1 MNEMVQSESERP
13 RTTRLGAVV
22 RHLSAALVAML
33 LIPVTGAAL
42 LQIQVLSASAAVTNG
57 SMEISSG
64 GQQQINLGTGFN
76 PNTGATFEAW
86 VNFSTIASSN
96 RIFRAWTG
104 TTATRAFELTWS
116 NTGLMSWYSAV
127 SQTTCTIQTKAPVV
141 GTWYNLALAVENY
154 SQAWTANTSSVFLN
168 GNLLRICRDA
178 RNPSTGNI
186 QGVQLGGSAGQ
197 AMKMS
202 AVRISST
209 TRYSTQSYSHT
220 QTTTY
225 PTTTDSTV
233 WALYNAVYDDSDANS
248 CFTNSDPGAKSATLT
263 TVTGSVSCSSSSPA
277 SRTTAVDGSISLPS
291 GATAALGRFG
301 GANTS
306 RFDGS
311 NRHMPDEGWTW
322 EGWVKFSTIAAGW
335 NTIFVA
341 CSNGPAGSTII
352 EGGCSGFGNPI
363 QLLWNS
369 TNGQASYTGC
379 SNVSTGVVPVT
390 NEWYHLAVSTAAT
403 GGTVNNYLFINGER
417 KGTCTANS
425 GAYNGGVEGFRIGGT
440 TGTTMKIGPTRYR
453 GLQRYISN
461 FTPAR
466 TYGTD
471 GTFFVLNTKYDNYDL
486 CLRNEDPANRMSPYG
501 TMSGGTATCS
511 TDIPPPLPPAFS
523 YSTSPVSVSSGSAF
537 TAMTPTQAGSQID
550 SYSISPALS
559 NGLTLNPTTGVI
571 SGTPIY
577 SPVTSYVVTGTQN
590 SSGLQATANV
600 SITVNKLASSV
611 SIALANSVAQVG
623 VTNTITATASQPG
636 NVSFQ
641 TDLGVIPGCSSVAT
655 TTVSPFRATCDW
667 DPVSIYYTMN
677 ATLTPTSNEY
687 AVSTS
692 SPSLTNLR
700 GSLSLTSTGPHV
712 YPGESQNLASNN
724 SLLFSFP
731 SDGGLNPSRSFTIE
745 TWVKTASSTLNMKL
759 AASYGNS
766 FYADRGEGFFVDT
779 SGTRL
784 VPFVGTGFA
793 GYRSI
798 SAVSGNA
805 WHNVVFQRTIVPG
818 QSSRSFDSIFVDGQL
833 VQQYGNDC
841 CGATRAGFVKIGPFT
856 GVTQIGPTQVLGN
869 SAPYPSAGFS
879 PSTTYSY
886 GANTLAL
893 FQPSPTACG
902 SAAMAPST
910 VAVSYQTATFSCTA
924 DFPVALPRVE
934 SVVANSGPQAGGNAV
949 TISGKNFVNLT
960 GVKFG
965 STTVAG
971 TNYTVNSFGTEIN
984 VTNVPPGTN
993 TVDVTVITAA
1003 GTSSITAGSSYTY
1016 LPAPTISGLDRTT
1029 GSTLGGNAVVITG
1042 TNFTSASAVTFG
1054 STNASYF
1061 NVNSETQITAVSP
1074 PGVSGVVD
1082 IRVTTPGGTSAI
1094 VFADRFTYTSAVS
1107 IIGISPSTGST
1118 LGGTAVVISGTNFTD
1133 ASAVVFGSTNATSF
1147 TVDSASS
1154 ITAVAPAGTAGVVDI
1169 RVTAPGGTSSI
1180 VAASQFTYT
1189 SSVIV
1194 TGITPSTGSA
1204 AGGASVVISGTN
1216 FTGATAVVFGSTN
1229 ATSFTVDR
1237 SSQITAVAPAGTAG
1251 LVNVRVTAPGGTS
1264 AIVPA
1269 GQFTYFPVPT
1279 ISSLGTTVGLTTG
1292 GTSVVITGTNFT
1304 NVNSVTFGS
1313 SSASNFTVN
1322 SATQITAV
1330 SPSGTA
1336 GVVDVRVTTLGGTT
1350 AIVSAGQFTYFG
1362 LPTIDA
1368 VGPSSGPTA
1377 GSTSVVITGTNF
1389 TGATAVTFG
1398 TTNATSFT
1406 VDSPTQ
1412 ITAVSPARPAGT
1424 VDIKVA
1430 NPGGTSA
1437 VSLYGIYGQF
1447 SYLSPPSISSIS
1459 PSTGSITGG
1468 ASVTITGTDLS
1479 NLLSNGGV
1487 MFGSLHAQSVVQI
1500 DPTSIVAVAPATT
1513 ALGPVHITLTNA
1525 SGTSAQTSASEFTYT
1540 RSDDATLSGLSIST
1554 GVLSPTF
1561 APGTTAYSISNA
1573 RDGMTVTPTVNTTG
1587 AVVDVKVGSG
1597 SFVSVTSG
1605 SSSLPLS
1612 LDVGSNTI
1620 TVRVTADDGT
1630 TTRNYTITATRLS
1643 SVATLSA
1650 ASIKGVTASLGTA
1663 GATIGSETAGSV
1675 TLTTAQATG
1684 SAVSSFTKTDSGAT
1698 VTKIVKFSSGT
1709 IVDSTSF
1716 SAAGAFT
1723 SGATTPM
1730 VDGDFFVVQVTAA
1743 DGTVN
1748 FTRINVVVNSNIAT
1762 LSAASVKGLT
1772 ATLGVPSETI
1782 SSATAGSV
1790 TLTTAQGIGSALT
1803 SFTTTHGGATIT
1815 KIVKYSSGST
1825 VSVLTFASAMA
1836 FTNGST
1842 TPMVDGDF
1850 FVVQVTAADGTV
1862 NFTRI
1867 NVVVNSNIATLSAAS
1882 IKGVTA
1888 SLGTAGATI
1897 GSETAGSVTLT
1908 TAQGIGSAS
1917 TSFTRAH
1924 GGATITKI
1932 AKFPSGAIV
1941 DSTSFSAAEAF
1952 TSGAT
1957 TPMVDGD
1964 FFVVQVTAADGTV
1977 NFTRINVVMNSNIA
1991 TLSAASV
1998 KGLTATLGVP
2008 SETIGSATAGS
2019 VTLTTAQG
2027 IGSAVTSFTTTH
2039 GGATITKTV
2048 KFSFGSTASL
2058 LAFSSEL
2065 AFSNGAATQ
2074 VADGDF
2080 FIVQVTAADGTV
2092 NYTRI
2097 NVVVNSNIATLS
2109 AASIKGVT
2117 ASLGTAGA
2125 TIGSETA
2132 GSVTLTTA
2140 QSTSSAVTSFVKT
2153 HVGATV
2159 SKIVKFPS
2167 GAIVDSASFLAA
2179 EAFTSGATTPMVD
2192 GDFFVVHVTAADGTV
2207 NFTRINVD
2215 VNSNIATLSAAS
2227 IKGVTASLGTAGATI
2242 GSETA
2247 GSVTLTTAQ
2256 GIGSAVTSFT
2266 TTHGGATITKTV
2278 KFSSGSTTSASA
2290 FTSATAFSNGS
2301 TTPMVDGDFFVV
2313 QVTAADGTVNFT
2325 RINVVVNSNIATL
2338 SAASIK
2344 GVTASLGTAGAM
2356 IGSETAGSATLTTAQ
2371 ATGSAL
2377 STFTRT
2383 DNGAVVTKI
2392 AKFSSGTVVDSTNF
2406 LAAEAFTSGAATQV
2420 TDGDFFVIQVTAADG
2435 TVNFTRINVD
2445 VNSNIATLGAAS
2457 IKGVVA
2463 SLGTA
2468 NAAFGSETAGAAT
2481 LTTAQGVGSAVTSFT
2496 TTHGGATIT
2505 KIVKFSSGSTAN
2517 VVTFASEAAFSSG
2530 ATTPM
2535 VNGDF
2540 FVVQVT
2546 AADGTVNF
2554 TRINVVVNSN
2564 IATLSSASVKGLNAT
2579 LGTASP
2585 TIGSATPGSVML
2597 TAAQGSG
2604 TAVTSFT
2611 TTHGGATIT
2620 KIVKF
2625 SSGSTANTANFL
2637 AAQAFTNGATT
2648 QVADGDFFVIEVTAA
2663 DGTVIYTRINV
2674 VFSAN
2679 PSVPRNFS
2687 ASGRQGGA
2695 DLTWSA
2701 PVTDGGSAITGYF
2714 VQRST
2719 DSTNWTDVG
2728 TTNAGTT
2735 SYSVTGLSNGTSF
2748 VYRVRAVN
2756 DSGSLIYNFAT
2767 SGATVTDY
2775 LVSCSGGGSFYVRG
2789 SVIPSAAGKD
2799 CSGTATIPQ
2808 GIVEVAINSFA
2819 PGSAATQTNRALT
2832 ALVFPPGF
2840 KHIGQG
2846 GFRNLGLTSLTIPA
2860 SVTMVGLA
2868 AFENNPLTSVTI
2880 TGASGAESTFLSQG
2894 SFTNQGVQFNLN
2906 TSIALTFGSGKIEI
2920 GHNFGRSTTFST
2932 VDFGSGL
2939 TSIAESAFKQNGIA
2953 PGWVPVFPSTIKTI
2967 EQNAFTY
2974 NPNMKTIRFGSSTTS
2989 SITSIS
2995 DIAFDTTLEDV
3006 QYCGPSGTVLSNY
3019 LARRLSSA
3027 LIWCSTEVPNAPIDL
3042 TAAPSNGQVALTWTR
3057 GALRDEA
3064 PTSDYLIQYS
3074 SNSGQT
3080 WTTFTRSASKLTSA
3094 TVTGLSN
3101 GTNYTFRVAAVNL
3114 FGNSTY
3120 SSTATAKPLGQ
3131 SFTPIFGPSTAT
3143 SNGFTVNVTNF
3154 DSSFV
3159 YDSGTVTSGS
3169 GSVFIGSPAGGLLP
3183 ITVTGMSAGATS
3195 TISIRSSKEGVS
3207 DGIGYA
3213 SGSALQAA
3221 LIPTVDNIVRATGG
3235 FTARIANYDAN
3246 FTWNASATPGN
3257 VLVSPTGGISV
3268 TGVSPSTQVV
3278 LELSTSRTGF
3288 VAGTSSTTVTTLQ
3301 LLQVLYDGNGATGG
3315 SAPTD
3320 SQQYGSSEVVTVM
3333 GNPSQGGLSR
3343 SGSVFVGWTINPNGT
3358 GVVYQ
3363 SGTTLQLASTTVT
3376 LYAKWSLIPYSVTYK
3391 PNGATGGSVPIDL
3404 SSYTIGQ
3411 SAPVFGNTGNLVRP
3425 GYSFIGWGY
3434 NSTATDV
3441 LYQSGDSYTV
3451 GTSNIS
3457 FWARWTADTYT
3468 VTYDSNGATGSP
3480 SKASDSYT
3488 TASTP
3493 ISLATA
3499 GSLTKVGHNFVGW
3512 GVSAVSA
3519 PVSDSYTVTED
3530 TRLYAQW
3537 RASNYS
3543 VTYLAGV
3550 NGTGT
3555 PPTQANVNF
3564 ASSFSVASPSGL
3576 TSNDGQNEYAFVS
3589 WSDGT
3594 KTYSPGQNYLMG
3606 AQPVV
3611 LTAQWTRI
3619 YNVRY
3624 SFNGGS
3630 VATPIADQQKISG
3643 DVVTI
3648 TAVIPV
3654 RAGYEFLNWRD
3665 QSGRVASAGD
3675 SYSVS
3680 DDHYLLYAQW
3690 RAISYSVSYDVN
3702 GGDTEPQEPNHV
3714 IGDTFNV
3721 AAGPTKA
3728 GYDFSHWSDGT
3739 NQYNAGTTYLVGAS
3753 HVNLQAIW
3761 TPQVYRISFD
3771 FNGGVG
3777 SPIAPIDYTFN
3788 TPAATLPMTGIS
3800 RPDFSFRG
3808 WSTSASATN
3817 GSSTFTP
3824 SGDVLLRAVWVSSVY
3839 RLTFD
3844 AVNGYADRASDKV
3857 TIGQSTT
3864 LPSATR
3870 ANHTLLGW
3878 STQQSGG
3885 TTLSAGD
3892 TYVPTA
3898 DATLYARWALQ
3909 VFTITYDGNGG
3920 TATENSA
3927 SMTFGSTT
3935 PIVLPNAGRLNYVF
3949 NGWYSAARGGYLL
3962 GVAGAS
3968 FAPTTSLTAYAQW
3981 IQGSLAGMG
3990 PATQIAQATVQAGY
4004 DLSFTAGSNGSTATV
4019 SYKADSLPDG
4029 TVITAFVENSTTRV
4043 TPLLATRAE
4052 PILTLILSWVAPD
4065 GSVPNTATGKPIVMT
4080 ITNSNITAGSKVFGL
4095 IGDVPVYLGTSVEDG
4110 QVQVSISEDPAVIV
4124 AMVTPDAP
4132 TAVIAAG
4139 VDETSARISWTAPG
4153 SNGGSPITRFTA
4165 TSSSGQS
4172 CNSVTTSCV
4181 ITGLTAGA
4189 SYSFTVKATN
4199 AIGDGSLSVA
4209 SQTLRLTAAVAQPT
4223 TTVPTSTVPTST
4235 VPTVGAV
4242 PAGSDNVPG
4251 KVPTGN
4257 DVKSGQEKEAL
4268 EIAGEVLKSVQESA
4282 TENAQNALE
4291 SLTDQDEPGAKPKSP
4306 DDKEVKE
4313 SASEGSGDSS
4323 NNAFWFLLLL
4333 VLLLVG
4339 SFMAIRT
4346 FVKRK

>member
-1 MNEMVQSESERP
+1 
-13 RTTRLGAVV
+13 
-22 RHLSAALVAML
+22 
-33 LIPVTGAAL
+33 
-42 LQIQVLSASAAVTNG
+42 
-57 SMEISSG
+57 
-64 GQQQINLGTGFN
+64 
-76 PNTGATFEAW
+76 
-86 VNFSTIASSN
+86 
-96 RIFRAWTG
+96 
-104 TTATRAFELTWS
+104 
-116 NTGLMSWYSAV
+116 
-127 SQTTCTIQTKAPVV
+127 
-141 GTWYNLALAVENY
+141 
-154 SQAWTANTSSVFLN
+154 
-168 GNLLRICRDA
+168 
-178 RNPSTGNI
+178 
-186 QGVQLGGSAGQ
+186 
-197 AMKMS
+197 
-202 AVRISST
+202 
-209 TRYSTQSYSHT
+209 
-220 QTTTY
+220 
-225 PTTTDSTV
+225 
-233 WALYNAVYDDSDANS
+233 
-248 CFTNSDPGAKSATLT
+248 
-263 TVTGSVSCSSSSPA
+263 
-277 SRTTAVDGSISLPS
+277 
-291 GATAALGRFG
+291 
-301 GANTS
+301 
-306 RFDGS
+306 
-311 NRHMPDEGWTW
+311 
-322 EGWVKFSTIAAGW
+322 
-335 NTIFVA
+335 
-341 CSNGPAGSTII
+341 
-352 EGGCSGFGNPI
+352 
-363 QLLWNS
+363 
-369 TNGQASYTGC
+369 
-379 SNVSTGVVPVT
+379 
-390 NEWYHLAVSTAAT
+390 
-403 GGTVNNYLFINGER
+403 
-417 KGTCTANS
+417 
-425 GAYNGGVEGFRIGGT
+425 
-440 TGTTMKIGPTRYR
+440 
-453 GLQRYISN
+453 
-461 FTPAR
+461 
-466 TYGTD
+466 
-471 GTFFVLNTKYDNYDL
+471 
-486 CLRNEDPANRMSPYG
+486 
-501 TMSGGTATCS
+501 
-511 TDIPPPLPPAFS
+511 
-523 YSTSPVSVSSGSAF
+523 
-537 TAMTPTQAGSQID
+537 
-550 SYSISPALS
+550 
-559 NGLTLNPTTGVI
+559 
-571 SGTPIY
+571 
-577 SPVTSYVVTGTQN
+577 
-590 SSGLQATANV
+590 
-600 SITVNKLASSV
+600 
-611 SIALANSVAQVG
+611 
-623 VTNTITATASQPG
+623 
-636 NVSFQ
+636 
-641 TDLGVIPGCSSVAT
+641 
-655 TTVSPFRATCDW
+655 
-667 DPVSIYYTMN
+667 
-677 ATLTPTSNEY
+677 
-687 AVSTS
+687 
-692 SPSLTNLR
+692 
-700 GSLSLTSTGPHV
+700 
-712 YPGESQNLASNN
+712 
-724 SLLFSFP
+724 
-731 SDGGLNPSRSFTIE
+731 
-745 TWVKTASSTLNMKL
+745 
-759 AASYGNS
+759 
-766 FYADRGEGFFVDT
+766 
-779 SGTRL
+779 
-784 VPFVGTGFA
+784 
-793 GYRSI
+793 
-798 SAVSGNA
+798 
-805 WHNVVFQRTIVPG
+805 
-818 QSSRSFDSIFVDGQL
+818 
-833 VQQYGNDC
+833 
-841 CGATRAGFVKIGPFT
+841 
-856 GVTQIGPTQVLGN
+856 
-869 SAPYPSAGFS
+869 
-879 PSTTYSY
+879 
-886 GANTLAL
+886 
-893 FQPSPTACG
+893 
-902 SAAMAPST
+902 
-910 VAVSYQTATFSCTA
+910 
-924 DFPVALPRVE
+924 
-934 SVVANSGPQAGGNAV
+934 
-949 TISGKNFVNLT
+949 
-960 GVKFG
+960 
-965 STTVAG
+965 
-971 TNYTVNSFGTEIN
+971 
-984 VTNVPPGTN
+984 
-993 TVDVTVITAA
+993 
-1003 GTSSITAGSSYTY
+1003 
-1016 LPAPTISGLDRTT
+1016 
-1029 GSTLGGNAVVITG
+1029 
-1042 TNFTSASAVTFG
+1042 
-1054 STNASYF
+1054 
-1061 NVNSETQITAVSP
+1061 
-1074 PGVSGVVD
+1074 
-1082 IRVTTPGGTSAI
+1082 
-1094 VFADRFTYTSAVS
+1094 
-1107 IIGISPSTGST
+1107 
-1118 LGGTAVVISGTNFTD
+1118 
-1133 ASAVVFGSTNATSF
+1133 
-1147 TVDSASS
+1147 
-1154 ITAVAPAGTAGVVDI
+1154 
-1169 RVTAPGGTSSI
+1169 
-1180 VAASQFTYT
+1180 
-1189 SSVIV
+1189 
-1194 TGITPSTGSA
+1194 
-1204 AGGASVVISGTN
+1204 
-1216 FTGATAVVFGSTN
+1216 
-1229 ATSFTVDR
+1229 
-1237 SSQITAVAPAGTAG
+1237 
-1251 LVNVRVTAPGGTS
+1251 
-1264 AIVPA
+1264 
-1269 GQFTYFPVPT
+1269 
-1279 ISSLGTTVGLTTG
+1279 
-1292 GTSVVITGTNFT
+1292 
-1304 NVNSVTFGS
+1304 
-1313 SSASNFTVN
+1313 
-1322 SATQITAV
+1322 
-1330 SPSGTA
+1330 
-1336 GVVDVRVTTLGGTT
+1336 
-1350 AIVSAGQFTYFG
+1350 
-1362 LPTIDA
+1362 
-1368 VGPSSGPTA
+1368 
-1377 GSTSVVITGTNF
+1377 
-1389 TGATAVTFG
+1389 
-1398 TTNATSFT
+1398 
-1406 VDSPTQ
+1406 
-1412 ITAVSPARPAGT
+1412 
-1424 VDIKVA
+1424 
-1430 NPGGTSA
+1430 
-1437 VSLYGIYGQF
+1437 
-1447 SYLSPPSISSIS
+1447 
-1459 PSTGSITGG
+1459 
-1468 ASVTITGTDLS
+1468 
-1479 NLLSNGGV
+1479 
-1487 MFGSLHAQSVVQI
+1487 
-1500 DPTSIVAVAPATT
+1500 
-1513 ALGPVHITLTNA
+1513 
-1525 SGTSAQTSASEFTYT
+1525 
-1540 RSDDATLSGLSIST
+1540 
-1554 GVLSPTF
+1554 
-1561 APGTTAYSISNA
+1561 
-1573 RDGMTVTPTVNTTG
+1573 
-1587 AVVDVKVGSG
+1587 
-1597 SFVSVTSG
+1597 
-1605 SSSLPLS
+1605 
-1612 LDVGSNTI
+1612 
-1620 TVRVTADDGT
+1620 
-1630 TTRNYTITATRLS
+1630 
-1643 SVATLSA
+1643 
-1650 ASIKGVTASLGTA
+1650 
-1663 GATIGSETAGSV
+1663 
-1675 TLTTAQATG
+1675 
-1684 SAVSSFTKTDSGAT
+1684 
-1698 VTKIVKFSSGT
+1698 
-1709 IVDSTSF
+1709 
-1716 SAAGAFT
+1716 
-1723 SGATTPM
+1723 M
-1730 VDGDFFVVQVTAA
+1730 VDGDFFVVQVA
-1743 DGTVN
+1743 
-1748 FTRINVVVNSNIAT
+1748 
-1762 LSAASVKGLT
+1762 
-1772 ATLGVPSETI
+1772 
-1782 SSATAGSV
+1782 
-1790 TLTTAQGIGSALT
+1790 
-1803 SFTTTHGGATIT
+1803 
-1815 KIVKYSSGST
+1815 
-1825 VSVLTFASAMA
+1825 
-1836 FTNGST
+1836 
-1842 TPMVDGDF
+1842 
-1850 FVVQVTAADGTV
+1850 
-1862 NFTRI
+1862 
-1867 NVVVNSNIATLSAAS
+1867 
-1882 IKGVTA
+1882 
-1888 SLGTAGATI
+1888 
-1897 GSETAGSVTLT
+1897 
-1908 TAQGIGSAS
+1908 
-1917 TSFTRAH
+1917 
-1924 GGATITKI
+1924 
-1932 AKFPSGAIV
+1932 
-1941 DSTSFSAAEAF
+1941 
-1952 TSGAT
+1952 
-1957 TPMVDGD
+1957 
-1964 FFVVQVTAADGTV
+1964 
-1977 NFTRINVVMNSNIA
+1977 
-1991 TLSAASV
+1991 
-1998 KGLTATLGVP
+1998 
-2008 SETIGSATAGS
+2008 
-2019 VTLTTAQG
+2019 
-2027 IGSAVTSFTTTH
+2027 
-2039 GGATITKTV
+2039 
-2048 KFSFGSTASL
+2048 
-2058 LAFSSEL
+2058 
-2065 AFSNGAATQ
+2065 
-2074 VADGDF
+2074 
-2080 FIVQVTAADGTV
+2080 AADGTV

-2140 QSTSSAVTSFVKT
+2140 Q
-2153 HVGATV
+2153 
-2159 SKIVKFPS
+2159 
-2167 GAIVDSASFLAA
+2167 
-2179 EAFTSGATTPMVD
+2179 
-2192 GDFFVVHVTAADGTV
+2192 
-2207 NFTRINVD
+2207 
-2215 VNSNIATLSAAS
+2215 
-2227 IKGVTASLGTAGATI
+2227 
-2242 GSETA
+2242 
-2247 GSVTLTTAQ
+2247 
-2256 GIGSAVTSFT
+2256 GIGSV
-2266 TTHGGATITKTV
+2266 
-2278 KFSSGSTTSASA
+2278 
-2290 FTSATAFSNGS
+2290 
-2301 TTPMVDGDFFVV
+2301 
-2313 QVTAADGTVNFT
+2313 
-2325 RINVVVNSNIATL
+2325 
-2338 SAASIK
+2338 
-2344 GVTASLGTAGAM
+2344 
-2356 IGSETAGSATLTTAQ
+2356 
-2371 ATGSAL
+2371 
-2377 STFTRT
+2377 
-2383 DNGAVVTKI
+2383 
-2392 AKFSSGTVVDSTNF
+2392 
-2406 LAAEAFTSGAATQV
+2406 
-2420 TDGDFFVIQVTAADG
+2420 
-2435 TVNFTRINVD
+2435 
-2445 VNSNIATLGAAS
+2445 
-2457 IKGVVA
+2457 
-2463 SLGTA
+2463 
-2468 NAAFGSETAGAAT
+2468 
-2481 LTTAQGVGSAVTSFT
+2481 VTSFT

-2517 VVTFASEAAFSSG
+2517 VLTFASETSFTNGS
-2530 ATTPM
+2530 TTPM
-2535 VNGDF
+2535 VDGDF
-2540 FVVQVT
+2540 IIVLVT
-2546 AADGTVNF
+2546 AADGTVNY

-2564 IATLSSASVKGLNAT
+2564 LATLSSASVKGLNAT
-2579 LGTASP
+2579 LGTP
-2585 TIGSATPGSVML
+2585 SATISSATAGSVML
-2597 TAAQGSG
+2597 TATQGSG
-2604 TAVTSFT
+2604 SAVTSFT

-2625 SSGSTANTANFL
+2625 SSGSTANTANFS
-2637 AAQAFTNGATT
+2637 AAQAFANGGTT
-2648 QVADGDFFVIEVTAA
+2648 QVADGDFFVVEVTAA

-2674 VFSAN
+2674 VFSVN
-2679 PSVPRNFS
+2679 PSAPRNFS

-2728 TTNAGTT
+2728 TTDAGTT

-2799 CSGTATIPQ
+2799 CAGTASIPE

-2880 TGASGAESTFLSQG
+2880 TGASGSESTFLSQG

-2906 TSIALTFGSGKIEI
+2906 TAIALTFGSGKIEI

-3027 LIWCSTEVPNAPIDL
+3027 LIWCSTEVPNAPMDL

-3057 GALRDEA
+3057 GALRNEA

-3101 GTNYTFRVAAVNL
+3101 GTNYSFRVAAVNL

-3154 DSSFV
+3154 DASFV

-3333 GNPSQGGLSR
+3333 GNLSQGGLSL
-3343 SGSVFVGWTINPNGT
+3343 SGNVFVGWTLNPNGT

-3451 GTSNIS
+3451 GTSNVS

-3499 GSLTKVGHNFVGW
+3499 GSLAKVGHNFVGW
-3512 GVSAVSA
+3512 GVSGVSA

-3550 NGTGT
+3550 NGIGT
-3555 PPTQANVNF
+3555 PPTQVNVNF

-3576 TSNDGQNEYAFVS
+3576 TSTDGQNEYAFVS

-3648 TAVIPV
+3648 TAVIPS
-3654 RAGYEFLNWRD
+3654 RGGYEFLNWRD
-3665 QSGRVASAGD
+3665 QSARVASAGD
-3675 SYSVS
+3675 SYTVS

-3721 AAGPTKA
+3721 AAAPTKA

-3739 NQYNAGTTYLVGAS
+3739 NQYNAGMTYLVGAS

-3800 RPDFSFRG
+3800 RPDYSFRG

-3844 AVNGYADRASDKV
+3844 AVNGYADRVSDKV

-3927 SMTFGSTT
+3927 SMTYGSTT

-4132 TAVIAAG
+4132 TAVTASE
-4139 VDETSARISWTAPG
+4139 VNETSARISWTAPA

-4223 TTVPTSTVPTST
+4223 TTVPTSTVPNG
-4235 VPTVGAV
+4235 GAV
-4242 PAGSDNVPG
+4242 PAGSGNVP
-4251 KVPTGN
+4251 
-4257 DVKSGQEKEAL
+4257 SKEAL
-4268 EIAGEVLKSVQESA
+4268 EIAGEVLKSVEESA
-4282 TENAQNALE
+4282 TENAQDALE
-4291 SLTDQDEPGAKPKSP
+4291 SLTDQDESGAKPNSP
-4306 DDKEVKE
+4306 DDREVQE
-4313 SASEGSGDSS
+4313 SVPEGSGDSPI
-4323 NNAFWFLLLL
+4323 NAFWLLLLL
-4333 VLLLVG
+4333 VLLLIG
-4339 SFMAIRT
+4339 SFITIRT

>member
-1 MNEMVQSESERP
+1 MAFVSKLRRSRVMNEMVQSESERP

-33 LIPVTGAAL
+33 LIPVTGVAL

-64 GQQQINLGTGFN
+64 GQQQINLGAGFN

-86 VNFSTIASSN
+86 VNFSTIAASN

-154 SQAWTANTSSVFLN
+154 SQSWTANTSSVFLN

-248 CFTNSDPGAKSATLT
+248 CFTNSDPGTKSATLT

-390 NEWYHLAVSTAAT
+390 NEWYHLAVSTAAI

-417 KGTCTANS
+417 KGTCTVNS

-466 TYGTD
+466 TYETG

-486 CLRNEDPANRMSPYG
+486 CLRNEDAANRMSPYG

-537 TAMTPTQAGSQID
+537 TAMTPTQAGSQVD

-590 SSGLQATANV
+590 SSGLTATANV

-700 GSLSLTSTGPHV
+700 GSLTLTSTGQTR
-712 YPGESQNLASNN
+712 YPGEQQGLGTNN
-724 SLLFSFP
+724 TLRLNFP
-731 SDGGLNPSRSFTIE
+731 TGTGLITAQSFTIE
-745 TWVKTASSTLNMKL
+745 TWIKVDSPSPNVDINAVYGYSFYGDRGQGISITGTSTASFLS
-759 AASYGNS
+759 ASYGGNQS
-766 FYADRGEGFFVDT
+766 FSPAI
-779 SGTRL
+779 
-784 VPFVGTGFA
+784 A
-793 GYRSI
+793 Q
-798 SAVSGNA
+798 
-805 WHNVVFQRTIVPG
+805 NVWQNLVFQRTYVPNRPS
-818 QSSRSFDSIFVDGQL
+818 QSFDAVFLNGVLINQF
-833 VQQYGNDC
+833 GNGGLMHNYSPTSTDKST
-841 CGATRAGFVKIGPFT
+841 GVRIGPFN
-856 GVTQIGPTQVLGN
+856 GVAQIGPTQVLSGV
-869 SAPYPSAGFS
+869 AAYPLTGFS

-893 FQPSPTACG
+893 FQPSPTTCG
-902 SAAMAPST
+902 SAAISPSS
-910 VAVSYQTATFSCTA
+910 VTAGISSTNACSSQ
-924 DFPVALPRVE
+924 FPVALPRVE

-993 TVDVTVITAA
+993 TVDVTVVTAA

-1094 VFADRFTYTSAVS
+1094 VSADRFTYTSSVS

-1169 RVTAPGGTSSI
+1169 RVTAPGGTSES

-1189 SSVIV
+1189 SSVTV

-1264 AIVPA
+1264 AIVAA

-1313 SSASNFTVN
+1313 SSASSFTVN

-1362 LPTIDA
+1362 LPTIDT
-1368 VGPSSGPTA
+1368 VSPSSGPTA

-1424 VDIKVA
+1424 VDIKVT

-1479 NLLSNGGV
+1479 NLLTNGGV
-1487 MFGSLHAQSVVQI
+1487 MFGSLPAQSVVQI

-1561 APGTTAYSISNA
+1561 ASGTTAYSISNA

-1605 SSSLPLS
+1605 SPSLPLS
-1612 LDVGSNTI
+1612 LVVGSNTI

-1643 SVATLSA
+1643 SVATLSV

-1663 GATIGSETAGSV
+1663 SETIGSETAGSV

-1709 IVDSTSF
+1709 VVDSTSF
-1716 SAAGAFT
+1716 SAAEAFT

-1730 VDGDFFVVQVTAA
+1730 VDGDFFVIEVTAA

-1748 FTRINVVVNSNIAT
+1748 YSRINVVVNSNIAT

-1782 SSATAGSV
+1782 GSATAGSV
-1790 TLTTAQGIGSALT
+1790 TLTTAQGIGSAIT

-1815 KIVKYSSGST
+1815 KIVKFSSGST
-1825 VSVLTFASAMA
+1825 VSLLTFASAPA
-1836 FTNGST
+1836 FSNGAT
-1842 TPMVDGDF
+1842 TQVVDGDF
-1850 FVVQVTAADGTV
+1850 LIVQVTAADGTV
-1862 NFTRI
+1862 NYTRI
-1867 NVVVNSNIATLSAAS
+1867 NLVVNSNIATLSAAS

-1888 SLGTAGATI
+1888 SVGTAGATI

-1977 NFTRINVVMNSNIA
+1977 NFTRINVV
-1991 TLSAASV
+1991 
-1998 KGLTATLGVP
+1998 
-2008 SETIGSATAGS
+2008 
-2019 VTLTTAQG
+2019 
-2027 IGSAVTSFTTTH
+2027 
-2039 GGATITKTV
+2039 
-2048 KFSFGSTASL
+2048 
-2058 LAFSSEL
+2058 
-2065 AFSNGAATQ
+2065 
-2074 VADGDF
+2074 
-2080 FIVQVTAADGTV
+2080 
-2092 NYTRI
+2092 
-2097 NVVVNSNIATLS
+2097 VNSNIATLS

-2117 ASLGTAGA
+2117 ASVGTAGA

-2207 NFTRINVD
+2207 NFTRINVV

-2227 IKGVTASLGTAGATI
+2227 IKGVTASVGTAGATI

-2256 GIGSAVTSFT
+2256 SMGSAV
-2266 TTHGGATITKTV
+2266 
-2278 KFSSGSTTSASA
+2278 
-2290 FTSATAFSNGS
+2290 
-2301 TTPMVDGDFFVV
+2301 
-2313 QVTAADGTVNFT
+2313 
-2325 RINVVVNSNIATL
+2325 
-2338 SAASIK
+2338 
-2344 GVTASLGTAGAM
+2344 
-2356 IGSETAGSATLTTAQ
+2356 
-2371 ATGSAL
+2371 

-2406 LAAEAFTSGAATQV
+2406 LAAEAFTSGATTPMA
-2420 TDGDFFVIQVTAADG
+2420 DGDFFVVQVTAADG
-2435 TVNFTRINVD
+2435 TVNFSRINVV
-2445 VNSNIATLGAAS
+2445 VNSNIATLSAAS
-2457 IKGVVA
+2457 IKGVTA

-2468 NAAFGSETAGAAT
+2468 NATFGSETAGSAT

-2517 VVTFASEAAFSSG
+2517 VVTFTSEAAFSSG

-2554 TRINVVVNSN
+2554 TRINLVVNSN
-2564 IATLSSASVKGLNAT
+2564 IATLSSASVKGLATT

-2679 PSVPRNFS
+2679 PSAPRNFS

-2748 VYRVRAVN
+2748 VYRVRAMN

-2775 LVSCSGGGSFYVRG
+2775 LVSCSGGGSFHVRG

-3257 VLVSPTGGISV
+3257 VLVSPTGSISV

-3320 SQQYGSSEVVTVM
+3320 SQQYGSSEVVTVL

-3499 GSLTKVGHNFVGW
+3499 GSLAKVGHNFVGW

-3543 VTYLAGV
+3543 VTYVAGV

-3643 DVVTI
+3643 DVITI
-3648 TAVIPV
+3648 TAVIPS
-3654 RAGYEFLNWRD
+3654 RGGYEFLNWKD

-3680 DDHYLLYAQW
+3680 DNNYLLYAQW

-3721 AAGPTKA
+3721 AAAPTKA
-3728 GYDFSHWSDGT
+3728 GHDFSHWSDGT
-3739 NQYNAGTTYLVGAS
+3739 NQYNAGTTYLVGTS

-3800 RPDFSFRG
+3800 RPDYSFRG

-3885 TTLSAGD
+3885 TTLNAGD

-4132 TAVIAAG
+4132 TAVTASE
-4139 VDETSARISWTAPG
+4139 VNETSARISWTAPA

-4165 TSSSGQS
+4165 TSSSGLS
-4172 CNSVTTSCV
+4172 CNSVSTSCV

-4223 TTVPTSTVPTST
+4223 TTVPTTTVPTSTVPTST
-4235 VPTVGAV
+4235 VPNGGAV
-4242 PAGSDNVPG
+4242 PAGSGNVP
-4251 KVPTGN
+4251 
-4257 DVKSGQEKEAL
+4257 SKEAL
-4268 EIAGEVLKSVQESA
+4268 EIAGEVLESVEESA
-4282 TENAQNALE
+4282 TENAQDALE
-4291 SLTDQDEPGAKPKSP
+4291 SLTDQDESGAKPNSP
-4306 DDKEVKE
+4306 DDKEAQE
-4313 SASEGSGDSS
+4313 SASEGNGDSPI
-4323 NNAFWFLLLL
+4323 NAFWLLLLL
-4333 VLLLVG
+4333 VLVLVG
-4339 SFMAIRT
+4339 SFVAIRR

>member
-1 MNEMVQSESERP
+1 
-13 RTTRLGAVV
+13 
-22 RHLSAALVAML
+22 
-33 LIPVTGAAL
+33 
-42 LQIQVLSASAAVTNG
+42 
-57 SMEISSG
+57 
-64 GQQQINLGTGFN
+64 
-76 PNTGATFEAW
+76 
-86 VNFSTIASSN
+86 
-96 RIFRAWTG
+96 
-104 TTATRAFELTWS
+104 
-116 NTGLMSWYSAV
+116 
-127 SQTTCTIQTKAPVV
+127 
-141 GTWYNLALAVENY
+141 
-154 SQAWTANTSSVFLN
+154 
-168 GNLLRICRDA
+168 
-178 RNPSTGNI
+178 
-186 QGVQLGGSAGQ
+186 
-197 AMKMS
+197 
-202 AVRISST
+202 
-209 TRYSTQSYSHT
+209 
-220 QTTTY
+220 
-225 PTTTDSTV
+225 
-233 WALYNAVYDDSDANS
+233 
-248 CFTNSDPGAKSATLT
+248 
-263 TVTGSVSCSSSSPA
+263 
-277 SRTTAVDGSISLPS
+277 
-291 GATAALGRFG
+291 
-301 GANTS
+301 
-306 RFDGS
+306 
-311 NRHMPDEGWTW
+311 
-322 EGWVKFSTIAAGW
+322 
-335 NTIFVA
+335 
-341 CSNGPAGSTII
+341 
-352 EGGCSGFGNPI
+352 
-363 QLLWNS
+363 
-369 TNGQASYTGC
+369 
-379 SNVSTGVVPVT
+379 
-390 NEWYHLAVSTAAT
+390 
-403 GGTVNNYLFINGER
+403 
-417 KGTCTANS
+417 
-425 GAYNGGVEGFRIGGT
+425 
-440 TGTTMKIGPTRYR
+440 
-453 GLQRYISN
+453 
-461 FTPAR
+461 
-466 TYGTD
+466 
-471 GTFFVLNTKYDNYDL
+471 
-486 CLRNEDPANRMSPYG
+486 
-501 TMSGGTATCS
+501 
-511 TDIPPPLPPAFS
+511 
-523 YSTSPVSVSSGSAF
+523 
-537 TAMTPTQAGSQID
+537 
-550 SYSISPALS
+550 
-559 NGLTLNPTTGVI
+559 
-571 SGTPIY
+571 
-577 SPVTSYVVTGTQN
+577 
-590 SSGLQATANV
+590 
-600 SITVNKLASSV
+600 
-611 SIALANSVAQVG
+611 
-623 VTNTITATASQPG
+623 
-636 NVSFQ
+636 
-641 TDLGVIPGCSSVAT
+641 
-655 TTVSPFRATCDW
+655 
-667 DPVSIYYTMN
+667 
-677 ATLTPTSNEY
+677 
-687 AVSTS
+687 
-692 SPSLTNLR
+692 
-700 GSLSLTSTGPHV
+700 
-712 YPGESQNLASNN
+712 
-724 SLLFSFP
+724 
-731 SDGGLNPSRSFTIE
+731 
-745 TWVKTASSTLNMKL
+745 
-759 AASYGNS
+759 
-766 FYADRGEGFFVDT
+766 
-779 SGTRL
+779 
-784 VPFVGTGFA
+784 
-793 GYRSI
+793 
-798 SAVSGNA
+798 
-805 WHNVVFQRTIVPG
+805 
-818 QSSRSFDSIFVDGQL
+818 
-833 VQQYGNDC
+833 
-841 CGATRAGFVKIGPFT
+841 
-856 GVTQIGPTQVLGN
+856 
-869 SAPYPSAGFS
+869 
-879 PSTTYSY
+879 
-886 GANTLAL
+886 
-893 FQPSPTACG
+893 
-902 SAAMAPST
+902 
-910 VAVSYQTATFSCTA
+910 
-924 DFPVALPRVE
+924 
-934 SVVANSGPQAGGNAV
+934 
-949 TISGKNFVNLT
+949 
-960 GVKFG
+960 
-965 STTVAG
+965 
-971 TNYTVNSFGTEIN
+971 
-984 VTNVPPGTN
+984 
-993 TVDVTVITAA
+993 
-1003 GTSSITAGSSYTY
+1003 
-1016 LPAPTISGLDRTT
+1016 
-1029 GSTLGGNAVVITG
+1029 
-1042 TNFTSASAVTFG
+1042 
-1054 STNASYF
+1054 
-1061 NVNSETQITAVSP
+1061 
-1074 PGVSGVVD
+1074 
-1082 IRVTTPGGTSAI
+1082 
-1094 VFADRFTYTSAVS
+1094 
-1107 IIGISPSTGST
+1107 
-1118 LGGTAVVISGTNFTD
+1118 
-1133 ASAVVFGSTNATSF
+1133 
-1147 TVDSASS
+1147 
-1154 ITAVAPAGTAGVVDI
+1154 
-1169 RVTAPGGTSSI
+1169 
-1180 VAASQFTYT
+1180 
-1189 SSVIV
+1189 
-1194 TGITPSTGSA
+1194 
-1204 AGGASVVISGTN
+1204 
-1216 FTGATAVVFGSTN
+1216 
-1229 ATSFTVDR
+1229 
-1237 SSQITAVAPAGTAG
+1237 
-1251 LVNVRVTAPGGTS
+1251 
-1264 AIVPA
+1264 
-1269 GQFTYFPVPT
+1269 
-1279 ISSLGTTVGLTTG
+1279 
-1292 GTSVVITGTNFT
+1292 
-1304 NVNSVTFGS
+1304 
-1313 SSASNFTVN
+1313 
-1322 SATQITAV
+1322 
-1330 SPSGTA
+1330 
-1336 GVVDVRVTTLGGTT
+1336 
-1350 AIVSAGQFTYFG
+1350 
-1362 LPTIDA
+1362 
-1368 VGPSSGPTA
+1368 
-1377 GSTSVVITGTNF
+1377 
-1389 TGATAVTFG
+1389 
-1398 TTNATSFT
+1398 
-1406 VDSPTQ
+1406 
-1412 ITAVSPARPAGT
+1412 
-1424 VDIKVA
+1424 
-1430 NPGGTSA
+1430 
-1437 VSLYGIYGQF
+1437 
-1447 SYLSPPSISSIS
+1447 
-1459 PSTGSITGG
+1459 
-1468 ASVTITGTDLS
+1468 
-1479 NLLSNGGV
+1479 
-1487 MFGSLHAQSVVQI
+1487 
-1500 DPTSIVAVAPATT
+1500 
-1513 ALGPVHITLTNA
+1513 
-1525 SGTSAQTSASEFTYT
+1525 
-1540 RSDDATLSGLSIST
+1540 
-1554 GVLSPTF
+1554 
-1561 APGTTAYSISNA
+1561 
-1573 RDGMTVTPTVNTTG
+1573 
-1587 AVVDVKVGSG
+1587 
-1597 SFVSVTSG
+1597 
-1605 SSSLPLS
+1605 
-1612 LDVGSNTI
+1612 
-1620 TVRVTADDGT
+1620 
-1630 TTRNYTITATRLS
+1630 
-1643 SVATLSA
+1643 
-1650 ASIKGVTASLGTA
+1650 
-1663 GATIGSETAGSV
+1663 
-1675 TLTTAQATG
+1675 
-1684 SAVSSFTKTDSGAT
+1684 
-1698 VTKIVKFSSGT
+1698 
-1709 IVDSTSF
+1709 
-1716 SAAGAFT
+1716 
-1723 SGATTPM
+1723 
-1730 VDGDFFVVQVTAA
+1730 
-1743 DGTVN
+1743 
-1748 FTRINVVVNSNIAT
+1748 
-1762 LSAASVKGLT
+1762 
-1772 ATLGVPSETI
+1772 
-1782 SSATAGSV
+1782 
-1790 TLTTAQGIGSALT
+1790 
-1803 SFTTTHGGATIT
+1803 
-1815 KIVKYSSGST
+1815 
-1825 VSVLTFASAMA
+1825 
-1836 FTNGST
+1836 
-1842 TPMVDGDF
+1842 
-1850 FVVQVTAADGTV
+1850 
-1862 NFTRI
+1862 
-1867 NVVVNSNIATLSAAS
+1867 
-1882 IKGVTA
+1882 
-1888 SLGTAGATI
+1888 
-1897 GSETAGSVTLT
+1897 
-1908 TAQGIGSAS
+1908 
-1917 TSFTRAH
+1917 
-1924 GGATITKI
+1924 
-1932 AKFPSGAIV
+1932 
-1941 DSTSFSAAEAF
+1941 
-1952 TSGAT
+1952 
-1957 TPMVDGD
+1957 MVDGD

-1998 KGLTATLGVP
+1998 KG
-2008 SETIGSATAGS
+2008 
-2019 VTLTTAQG
+2019 
-2027 IGSAVTSFTTTH
+2027 
-2039 GGATITKTV
+2039 
-2048 KFSFGSTASL
+2048 
-2058 LAFSSEL
+2058 
-2065 AFSNGAATQ
+2065 
-2074 VADGDF
+2074 
-2080 FIVQVTAADGTV
+2080 
-2092 NYTRI
+2092 
-2097 NVVVNSNIATLS
+2097 
-2109 AASIKGVT
+2109 VT

-2132 GSVTLTTA
+2132 GTVTLTT
-2140 QSTSSAVTSFVKT
+2140 S
-2153 HVGATV
+2153 
-2159 SKIVKFPS
+2159 
-2167 GAIVDSASFLAA
+2167 
-2179 EAFTSGATTPMVD
+2179 
-2192 GDFFVVHVTAADGTV
+2192 
-2207 NFTRINVD
+2207 
-2215 VNSNIATLSAAS
+2215 
-2227 IKGVTASLGTAGATI
+2227 
-2242 GSETA
+2242 
-2247 GSVTLTTAQ
+2247 Q
-2256 GIGSAVTSFT
+2256 GIGSASTSFT
-2266 TTHGGATITKTV
+2266 TSHGGATI
-2278 KFSSGSTTSASA
+2278 
-2290 FTSATAFSNGS
+2290 
-2301 TTPMVDGDFFVV
+2301 
-2313 QVTAADGTVNFT
+2313 
-2325 RINVVVNSNIATL
+2325 
-2338 SAASIK
+2338 
-2344 GVTASLGTAGAM
+2344 
-2356 IGSETAGSATLTTAQ
+2356 
-2371 ATGSAL
+2371 
-2377 STFTRT
+2377 
-2383 DNGAVVTKI
+2383 TKI

-2420 TDGDFFVIQVTAADG
+2420 TDGDFFVVQVTAADG
-2435 TVNFTRINVD
+2435 TVNFTRINVV

-2457 IKGVVA
+2457 IKGVAA

-2468 NAAFGSETAGAAT
+2468 SATFGSETAGSAT

-2517 VVTFASEAAFSSG
+2517 LVTFASEVAFSSG

-2535 VNGDF
+2535 VDGNF

-2546 AADGTVNF
+2546 AADGTVNY

-2564 IATLSSASVKGLNAT
+2564 IATLSSASVKGLATT
-2579 LGTASP
+2579 LGTASA
-2585 TIGSATPGSVML
+2585 TIGSATAGSVML

-2604 TAVTSFT
+2604 IAVTSFT

-2625 SSGSTANTANFL
+2625 ASGAIVNTANFS
-2637 AAQAFTNGATT
+2637 AAQAFANGATT

-2663 DGTVIYTRINV
+2663 DGTVNYTRINV

-2687 ASGRQGGA
+2687 ASGQQGGA
-2695 DLTWSA
+2695 NLTWSA

-2748 VYRVRAVN
+2748 VYRVRAMN

-2767 SGATVTDY
+2767 SGATITDY

-3019 LARRLSSA
+3019 LARRLPSA

-3154 DSSFV
+3154 DASFV

-3257 VLVSPTGGISV
+3257 VLVSPTGSISV

-3333 GNPSQGGLSR
+3333 GNLSQGGLSR
-3343 SGSVFVGWTINPNGT
+3343 SGNVFVGWTINPNGT

-3363 SGTTLQLASTTVT
+3363 AGTTLQLASTTIT

-3391 PNGATGGSVPIDL
+3391 PNGATGGSVPVDL

-3499 GSLTKVGHNFVGW
+3499 GSLAKVGHHFVGW

-3543 VTYLAGV
+3543 VTYLAGA
-3550 NGTGT
+3550 NGIGT

-3648 TAVIPV
+3648 TAVIPT
-3654 RAGYEFLNWRD
+3654 RGGYEFLNWRD
-3665 QSGRVASAGD
+3665 QSARVASAGD
-3675 SYSVS
+3675 SYTVS

-3690 RAISYSVSYDVN
+3690 RPISYSVSYDVN

-3721 AAGPTKA
+3721 AAAPTKA

-3739 NQYNAGTTYLVGAS
+3739 NQYNAGTTYLVGTS
-3753 HVNLQAIW
+3753 HVNLQAVW

-3800 RPDFSFRG
+3800 RPDYSFRG

-3885 TTLSAGD
+3885 TTLSAGASYTPD
-3892 TYVPTA
+3892 A

-3962 GVAGAS
+3962 GVAGAT
-3968 FAPTTSLTAYAQW
+3968 FVPTTSITAYAQW

-4065 GSVPNTATGKPIVMT
+4065 GTVPNTATGKPIVMT

-4124 AMVTPDAP
+4124 AMVAPDAP
-4132 TAVIAAG
+4132 TAVIATG
-4139 VDETSARISWTAPG
+4139 VDETSARVSWTAPA
-4153 SNGGSPITRFTA
+4153 SNGGSAITRFTA
-4165 TSSSGQS
+4165 TSSTGQS

-4181 ITGLTAGA
+4181 ITGLTAGV

-4199 AIGDGSLSVA
+4199 AIGDGPSSVA
-4209 SQTLRLTAAVAQPT
+4209 SQTLRLTAAIAQPT
-4223 TTVPTSTVPTST
+4223 TTVPTV
-4235 VPTVGAV
+4235 VAV

-4251 KVPTGN
+4251 NVPTGN

-4268 EIAGEVLKSVQESA
+4268 ELAGEVLKSVQESA

-4291 SLTDQDEPGAKPKSP
+4291 SLTDQDGSGAKPKSP
-4306 DDKEVKE
+4306 DDKEAQE

-4323 NNAFWFLLLL
+4323 NTAFWFLLLL
-4333 VLLLVG
+4333 VLLLIG
-4339 SFMAIRT
+4339 SFMAMRT